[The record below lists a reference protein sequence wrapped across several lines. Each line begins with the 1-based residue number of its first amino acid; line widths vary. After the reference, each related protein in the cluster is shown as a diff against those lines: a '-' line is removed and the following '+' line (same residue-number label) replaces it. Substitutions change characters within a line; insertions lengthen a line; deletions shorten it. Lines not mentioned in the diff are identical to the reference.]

1 MPEPKEFAKSSIG
14 SIESP
19 GEFKFENPQKVGRKN
34 ENYYK
39 GRVAIL
45 IDSQTAGADGNLS
58 EIFFPGDI
66 RTMISGIGVNYPDG
80 TETQRI
86 VILPDIEV
94 KPTLIG
100 IRNGKDEILERAL
113 EYIHTGE

>member
-1 MPEPKEFAKSSIG
+1 M
-14 SIESP
+14 
-19 GEFKFENPQKVGRKN
+19 VN
-34 ENYYK
+34 ETTQSQAEYTAMAL
-39 GRVAIL
+39 RVAPQAKVIG
-45 IDSQTAGADGNLS
+45 SQTAGADGNLS

-86 VILPDIEV
+86 GILPDIEV